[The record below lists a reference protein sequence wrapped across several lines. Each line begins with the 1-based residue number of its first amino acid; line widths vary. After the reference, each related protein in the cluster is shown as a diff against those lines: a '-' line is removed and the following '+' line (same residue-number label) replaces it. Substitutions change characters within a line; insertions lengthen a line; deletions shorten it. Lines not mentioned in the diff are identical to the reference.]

1 MIMKP
6 KSKREAILNIILLVL
21 IGVLALGLL
30 RINSTKVQP
39 TAVEIKNNME
49 LLELK
54 IQVCD
59 KEIEMH
65 RIRNNSKE
73 QEKCLDYKNEYKQI
87 RQQYGIITTNNKKKN
102 YKGEMLWER
111 KENTNA
117 KIASN

>member
-39 TAVEIKNNME
+39 TVVEIKNNME

-73 QEKCLDYKNEYKQI
+73 QEKCLDYKNEYKKI
-87 RQQYGIITTNNKKKN
+87 RQQYEIIITNNK
-102 YKGEMLWER
+102 GE
-111 KENTNA
+111 
-117 KIASN
+117 

>member
-1 MIMKP
+1 MKP

-21 IGVLALGLL
+21 IGVLALVLL
-30 RINSTKVQP
+30 RINSTTVQP
-39 TAVEIKNNME
+39 TIVEIKNNME

-73 QEKCLDYKNEYKQI
+73 QENCLEYKEEYQKL
-87 RQQYGIITTNNKKKN
+87 RQQYEIIKTNNK
-102 YKGEMLWER
+102 GE
-111 KENTNA
+111 
-117 KIASN
+117 